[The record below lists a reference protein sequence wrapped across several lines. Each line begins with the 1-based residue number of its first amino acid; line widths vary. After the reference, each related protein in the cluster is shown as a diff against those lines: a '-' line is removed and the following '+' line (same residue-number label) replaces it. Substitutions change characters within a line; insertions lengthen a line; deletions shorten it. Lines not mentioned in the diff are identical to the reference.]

1 MSSKKGKKAV
11 ETDPLLNA
19 PASQNASMEYSASI
33 QELVDSNPNIGKA
46 AFLIR
51 DVIAQGGAVDANWTY
66 NPYDPDTSATCKKFS
81 MFCRTILSSSI
92 IRNLVHGI
100 AWLLVILSFIED
112 PGWCRK
118 LEGGCDHVL
127 SQRGVPAFSEDGE
140 VNVEYYPNYGLNWLS
155 SDQSMCV
162 EWVCAVVLVIYIV
175 LLIGRDGFVVSKF
188 LRHSTGV
195 QMYRLILILSVFC
208 LIAGLIF
215 GTFYDAAR

>member
-1 MSSKKGKKAV
+1 MLSKKGKKAV

-19 PASQNASMEYSASI
+19 SMLQHTSIEFCASI
-33 QELVDSNPNIGKA
+33 RKLLNSNPNIGKA

-51 DVIAQGGAVDANWTY
+51 DVIVEGRTIDTNWTY
-66 NPYDPDTSATCKKFS
+66 NPYDPDTSAISKKFS
-81 MFCRTILSSSI
+81 MFCRTILSSSS

-195 QMYRLILILSVFC
+195 QIYRLILILSVLC
-208 LIAGLIF
+208 LIAGLVF